1 MPASTHHI
9 EESVSIA
16 RPPAEVWTAI
26 ADYALDLQ
34 WRRGITEM
42 TPDPPGPP
50 APGTRVHE
58 VLKMAGLSFATD
70 SAVSEV
76 DPGVSYRFAGSGTSG
91 DIRGSRTVRANQGG
105 AGSVFT
111 YQIELDPKGVTR
123 ALGPLLV
130 PILRSSLRKDLNRL
144 KALLEKA

>member
-1 MPASTHHI
+1 MPGSTHHI

-16 RPPAEVWTAI
+16 RPPEEVWAAI
-26 ADYALDLQ
+26 ADYPFDLQ

-58 VLKMAGLSFATD
+58 VLKMAGRSFTTD
-70 SAVSEV
+70 STVSDV

-91 DIRGSRTVRANQGG
+91 DIRGSRTVRAYQGG
-105 AGSVFT
+105 GGSVFT
-111 YQIELDPKGVTR
+111 YQIDLEPKGVTR

-130 PILRSSLRKDLNRL
+130 PILRSGLQKDLKRL